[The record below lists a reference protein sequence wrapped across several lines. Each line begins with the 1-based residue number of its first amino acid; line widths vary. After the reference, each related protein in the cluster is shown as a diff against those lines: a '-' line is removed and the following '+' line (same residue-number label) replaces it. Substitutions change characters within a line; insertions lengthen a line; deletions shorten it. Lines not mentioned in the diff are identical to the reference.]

1 MRECMDFAVMRGDR
15 RQNLLCDLL
24 IADGHRAQLLPEP
37 DKWNRENLFPPGAFL
52 VTAKASGNLR
62 QAALEQ
68 GFRLLEYGSLP
79 SFHEENGAITAEGAL
94 QVAMHHRLRTLRGS
108 DALVIG
114 YGGIGRPLAALLKAM
129 GATSVSVAVRR
140 EEQLWI
146 LKGEGYRPLLSRNL
160 AERVGDCDVIFNTAP
175 ELLLDGAVL
184 EQLRPGVLVVDLA
197 SKPGGVDWER
207 ARALNI
213 KAVHALALPGQLT
226 PMSGA
231 LAIRAAIYELC
242 EEAYYAE

>member
-1 MRECMDFAVMRGDR
+1 MCESMDFAVMRGDR

-37 DKWNRENLFPPGAFL
+37 EKWSRENLFPPGAFL
-52 VTAKASGNLR
+52 VTAKATGRLR

-79 SFHEENGAITAEGAL
+79 SFKEENGAITAEGAL
-94 QVAMHHRLRTLRGS
+94 QVAMRHRLRTLKDS
-108 DALVIG
+108 DMLVIG
-114 YGGIGRPLAALLKAM
+114 YGGIGRPLAALLKAV
-129 GATSVSVAVRR
+129 GAASVTVAVRR

-146 LKGEGYRPLLSRNL
+146 LKGEGYRPLLSRDL
-160 AERVGDCDVIFNTAP
+160 EDQAGEYDVIFNTAP
-175 ELLLDGAVL
+175 ELLLDGPVL
-184 EQLRPGVLVVDLA
+184 EQLRPGALIVDLA
-197 SKPGGVDWER
+197 SKPGGVDWEH
-207 ARALNI
+207 AKALNI

-231 LAIRAAIYELC
+231 LAIRNAIYQLC
-242 EEAYYAE
+242 KEEHYAE